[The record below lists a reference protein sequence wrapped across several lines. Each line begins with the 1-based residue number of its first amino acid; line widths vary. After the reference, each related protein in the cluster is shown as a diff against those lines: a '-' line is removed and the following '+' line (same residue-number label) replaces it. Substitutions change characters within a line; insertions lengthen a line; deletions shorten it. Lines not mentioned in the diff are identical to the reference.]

1 MILTDSFSPASGFA
15 SRTIFL
21 RVPRRYSRCRF
32 LNCGNP
38 GSLGSPRNLESPANL
53 GTRKNLRSLE
63 NLRSLW
69 TDMGL

>member
-21 RVPRRYSRCRF
+21 RVPRRYSRCCF

-38 GSLGSPRNLESPANL
+38 GSLGS
-53 GTRKNLRSLE
+53 RKNLGSPENLGSRKNLGSPE